1 MPSSTSSPSL
11 EGGPSIRIRLDV
23 AEQHLPPS
31 VLQLLSLGREPPAA
45 DSPEASSVPGAAE
58 ASFSVGEFVR
68 RVSGEEKYSG
78 AAFLESSKAP
88 SLSSSSVPVDPACM
102 YTPNNT
108 AYSHAVSLLSQLSSH
123 LGSLLPGVSYFAEL
137 LRPSGSSRSESS
149 SDSVAQH
156 GMPNASASLRF
167 RGDGSDDAGAQ
178 EDGLSSCCIEQ
189 LQQQVHRIS
198 QHVQKLHQQTQHS
211 AGRLEASVEEADK
224 LLDAEQ
230 VVVGALQFLRCLK
243 RLQSEASNHKKL
255 EALAADKENGSGRDS
270 TESKGTNKDAPPTGA
285 TPGCFS
291 LRELKCLQ
299 PDVLGVGDSLKCL
312 FALQQPQLTLESVL
326 QRMTA
331 EVCLPLPIDSLRA
344 AAAAAAASGSAAL
357 AAAATSPQG
366 ATSGGKGQQLT
377 PAAADVAAYCDGS
390 TSSSS
395 ISLVCCTPFQ
405 HQVAAWAVS
414 GLSSLEE
421 KLRQAFLLD
430 KVLASSD
437 ASPFSNTTM
446 GDWLRERGFVPS
458 VAAEL
463 LRKVSVHLRNC
474 CRQLTTRSRTLQQL
488 AEHFSP
494 QLLQQAQQEQ
504 QRQAQQEQEQQRQA
518 QQEQEQQQ
526 QQHQEKKR
534 SSSSSRVLQRL
545 YKLRHCIN
553 SSNNVYPTAG
563 DLRAFLRQML
573 QHLATSQVA
582 GEPLFEQARA
592 ACDSSLALF
601 MWLCALQIPPA
612 AAESP
617 SLLDDT
623 PQHNVRM
630 QAAAAIVSLDPA
642 VGALRTTAA
651 ARLCLAKTYS
661 LFSLMLQRTKQAAQK
676 DAGGFEGSAAAAL
689 LQLKAFQEIEALKKE
704 LMQQWFLG
712 PPLTLIYQQIFAVL
726 PIEVQQLQQ
735 EQQRADPLRCM
746 RRFERAVMQLKQQYL
761 SLLPP
766 PLRDMEAKGLCVQL
780 LQVRRLLCLSTP
792 HLLSEYA
799 MLQQQQRKQQQEQ
812 LQHPL
817 QLQQHT
823 QQQQQQ
829 AMCASVPVLLAAIHV
844 LQRVQQGSTLG
855 LQQLIGLSDEQL
867 LLSAAA
873 YLRSL
878 PEIRDEAN
886 ASVAV
891 ASTVSVS
898 DSVAVPF
905 CAVVAAATTAL
916 RVGCTYTLE
925 QQLMQQQP
933 LGELEQLVSA
943 LGLLQ
948 QDAEKDGF

>member
-1 MPSSTSSPSL
+1 MSLAATAVRGPSRPPAKGSFPLDRDHECSEAQRRYLQCLTQHQSPQAGRFAAYDHFPCRGLAKAFLQCRMDSNLMQREKLSLLGFAEPPDAAATPAATADDTPLEVSPETVEKCKEDTGRSSEGVVSTGDVAGTPVKQQRQQPMERGSGERERRRLLESLGTLSGLLHAAICFGVSLPAGCRSRTSALRQTCASEVQGL
-11 EGGPSIRIRLDV
+11 EGPQGSGEEPAGEPGGPPASLGAAAMLRKKQLTNTL

-68 RVSGEEKYSG
+68 RVSGEGPE
-78 AAFLESSKAP
+78 A
-88 SLSSSSVPVDPACM
+88 
-102 YTPNNT
+102 
-108 AYSHAVSLLSQLSSH
+108 
-123 LGSLLPGVSYFAEL
+123 LGH
-137 LRPSGSSRSESS
+137 R
-149 SDSVAQH
+149 
-156 GMPNASASLRF
+156 
-167 RGDGSDDAGAQ
+167 
-178 EDGLSSCCIEQ
+178 
-189 LQQQVHRIS
+189 LQQ
-198 QHVQKLHQQTQHS
+198 L
-211 AGRLEASVEEADK
+211 EEAVVALDTQIRNQESPTLQSCSDLAAAAAVNLAATV

-243 RLQSEASNHKKL
+243 RLQSEASNHKKADLLIQL

-299 PDVLGVGDSLKCL
+299 PALQIMVDCGKEIRSKPKALLEESLHKQDVLGVGDSLKCL

-331 EVCLPLPIDSLRA
+331 E
-344 AAAAAAASGSAAL
+344 
-357 AAAATSPQG
+357 
-366 ATSGGKGQQLT
+366 
-377 PAAADVAAYCDGS
+377 
-390 TSSSS
+390 
-395 ISLVCCTPFQ
+395 

-430 KVLASSD
+430 KMRNMSCWNGCLSITAAIVAV
-437 ASPFSNTTM
+437 A
-446 GDWLRERGFVPS
+446 
-458 VAAEL
+458 VAAFTP
-463 LRKVSVHLRNC
+463 S
-474 CRQLTTRSRTLQQL
+474 
-488 AEHFSP
+488 
-494 QLLQQAQQEQ
+494 
-504 QRQAQQEQEQQRQA
+504 
-518 QQEQEQQQ
+518 
-526 QQHQEKKR
+526 
-534 SSSSSRVLQRL
+534 
-545 YKLRHCIN
+545 
-553 SSNNVYPTAG
+553 
-563 DLRAFLRQML
+563 
-573 QHLATSQVA
+573 
-582 GEPLFEQARA
+582 ARA

-642 VGALRTTAA
+642 VGALA
-651 ARLCLAKTYS
+651 LVQQ
-661 LFSLMLQRTKQAAQK
+661 QRPGCAWRRPQK

-780 LQVRRLLCLSTP
+780 LQGVVAAVCLSAARLDSQRASLACCLADAEGCLSLAYP
-792 HLLSEYA
+792 QLHVHLKSHSE
-799 MLQQQQRKQQQEQ
+799 
-812 LQHPL
+812 
-817 QLQQHT
+817 
-823 QQQQQQ
+823 
-829 AMCASVPVLLAAIHV
+829 LLGK
-844 LQRVQQGSTLG
+844 RVQQGSTLG